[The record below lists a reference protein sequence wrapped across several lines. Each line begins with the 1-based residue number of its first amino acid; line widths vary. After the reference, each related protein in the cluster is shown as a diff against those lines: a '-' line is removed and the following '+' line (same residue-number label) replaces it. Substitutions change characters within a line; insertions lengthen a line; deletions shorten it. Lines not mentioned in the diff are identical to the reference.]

1 MMTPTRYIILFL
13 LLSINLKAQS
23 IKEAE
28 VSFISGESVYLRFE
42 DTRGVEEG
50 DTLYDL
56 ENGKPCLAVLRVS
69 SVSCLAKPVGNCLIE
84 KGMRFKMRLSADE
97 APKQEDKGSEAEPL
111 LSGVQVESQEDS
123 LAIIK
128 ETGRSTRPSVK
139 HNYLNI
145 GLSTAITQSNNG
157 RNNYRSALRTTLK
170 MDSLFGQN
178 LSLETYGILK
188 DYRRNYESEADPFR
202 ANLYNLAL
210 IYRPGEHHKISLGR
224 KINRRVS
231 SLGAID
237 GIQWEGSWN
246 RWSLGTIVGSRPDFE
261 TFGYNP
267 ELLQYGLYGAYDWQQ
282 KASTG
287 QISFGILEQRN
298 AGAIDRRYIY
308 TQQNFSWGRFYAFA
322 SAEVDL
328 YENFD
333 TAAAAN
339 TAKLSSLY
347 LSLRYRITD
356 RWNVFASY
364 DSRQQIIFFE
374 RYDTEVERLLAEQGA
389 RQGFRIRSDYRFFR
403 ATTLGLSYNWRS
415 NPTFGNHSE
424 NLQSYLRQG
433 NLPWIGGSLVYR
445 YNSSQNGNLNSEIN
459 SLRYSRRFRQNW
471 QISAY
476 YRYASY
482 KYAFWDITL
491 DPQMYYGLEFSK
503 TFAKE
508 WNIGLMGEYSQI
520 REQDLIRV
528 YLRINRRLRF

>member
-1 MMTPTRYIILFL
+1 MMTPIRYIVFL
-13 LLSINLKAQS
+13 ALLGFGLQAQS
-23 IKEAE
+23 FKEAE

-42 DTRGVEEG
+42 DTQGVQEG
-50 DTLYDL
+50 DTLYNL
-56 ENGKPCLAVLRVS
+56 ESGKACLAILRVS
-69 SVSCLAKPVGNCLIE
+69 SVSCLAKSIGNCTIE
-84 KGMRFKMRLSADE
+84 KGMRFQMRLAVDVETAKEERLVEDE
-97 APKQEDKGSEAEPL
+97 PI
-111 LSGVQVESQEDS
+111 LSGVQAESKEDS
-123 LAIIK
+123 LAINK
-128 ETGRSTRPSVK
+128 ETGGSTKPSPK

-145 GLSTAITQSNNG
+145 GLSTALTQSDNG
-157 RNNYRSALRTTLK
+157 RNNYRSALRTTFR
-170 MDSLFGQN
+170 MDSLFGQD
-178 LSLETYGILK
+178 LSLEAYGILK

-210 IYRPGEHHKISLGR
+210 IYGAGEHHKISLGR

-237 GIQWEGSWN
+237 GLQWEGSWN
-246 RWSLGTIVGSRPDFE
+246 RWSVGAIAGSRPDFE

-267 ELLQYGLYGAYDWQQ
+267 DLLQYGLYGAYDWQE
-282 KASTG
+282 KASSG
-287 QISFGILEQRN
+287 QFSLGVLEQRN
-298 AGAIDRRYIY
+298 AGAIDRRYLY

-333 TAAAAN
+333 TAAATN

-356 RWNVFASY
+356 RWSVFASY

-424 NLQSYLRQG
+424 NLQAYLRQG

-445 YNSSQNGNLNSEIN
+445 FNKNQNGNLDSEIN
-459 SLRYSRRFRQNW
+459 SLRYSRSFRQNW

-476 YRYASY
+476 SRYVSY
-482 KYAFWDITL
+482 KYSFWDITL

-503 TFAKE
+503 TFAQN

-520 REQDLIRV
+520 SDQDLIRV
-528 YLRINRRLRF
+528 YLRINRKLRF